1 MKSKLY
7 LLALVLLACSTT
19 KTITL
24 DEIAESYVRLVL
36 EIGQYEEGFVDAYF
50 GPEELRPT
58 TEKLDSV
65 PYQKFIDRSEKLL
78 VNLDQI
84 EEAQLSRDD
93 KARKRFIE
101 KQLIAVR
108 TSLEKSTGIKYSF
121 EEDAR
126 LLYDAELP
134 VHGYKY
140 YDSLV
145 NVVHEY
151 FPEEEDLLSR
161 FLTVEEKY
169 VVPADKL
176 DTVMRVA
183 IKEAR
188 RRTAQYLNLPKSE
201 NFELDYVSDKPWG
214 AYNYY
219 LGNSQSNIDVNTD
232 NPISIFR
239 ILDYASHEGY
249 PGHHVHL
256 TILEQEVVNGKNW
269 IEFSV
274 FPTRSPIALV
284 AEGIGNYGV
293 SVAFPEEERIS
304 FEKKVLFPLAGL
316 DTSSVDEDYKL
327 LSMKRNLRSAG
338 IEIVKDY
345 VNGEIT
351 REEALELGERY
362 LYSNRQTS
370 STLRFVENSGAYI
383 INYTLGQQLVEQY
396 VQNQMEG
403 SKDQTKHWM
412 KFKELLTTPHT
423 ASSLQL
429 D

>member
-7 LLALVLLACSTT
+7 LLPLIFFACSATR
-19 KTITL
+19 TISL
-24 DEIAESYVRLVL
+24 DQIAESYVRLNL
-36 EIGQYEEGFVDAYF
+36 EIGQYEDGFVDSYF
-50 GPEELRPT
+50 GPEALKPT
-58 TEKLDSV
+58 TDKLDSA
-65 PYQKFIDRSEKLL
+65 PYRQFIDRSNKLL
-78 VNLDQI
+78 TSLDQLAD
-84 EEAQLSRDD
+84 AQLSTDD
-93 KARKRFIE
+93 LARKRFME

-108 TSLEKSTGIKYSF
+108 TNLEKSTGIKYSF
-121 EEDAR
+121 EEDAQ

-134 VHGYKY
+134 VYGYEY

-145 NVVHEY
+145 NIIHEY

-169 VVPADKL
+169 LVPADKL

-188 RRTAQYLNLPKSE
+188 RRTAQYLKLPENE

-256 TILEQEVVNGKNW
+256 TILEQEVVKGKNW

-274 FPTRSPIALV
+274 FPTRSPIALI

-304 FEKKVLFPLAGL
+304 FEKMVLFPLAGL

-338 IEIVKDY
+338 IEMVKDY
-345 VNGEIT
+345 LNGEIT

-383 INYTLGQQLVEQY
+383 INYTLGLQLVEQY
-396 VQNQMEG
+396 VGNQMMG
-403 SKDQTKHWM
+403 SNDKTEHW
-412 KFKELLTTPHT
+412 KVFEELLTTPHT